1 MEKRS
6 IRVDDFVPDRSDAS
20 RGIHEALDYAC
31 EHGVKELLFG
41 EGTYYLQE
49 FVTIITDSIAH
60 DDGCGDICEKE
71 CHLVVRGL
79 SGVSLVG
86 TVLEDGR
93 PGTVLAGESREVPD
107 TLLPSILWVESS
119 KGMTLRNLAF
129 TRDPETASAG
139 IVRSVLEDTVQ
150 VEVLPGLPCHDG
162 MGAYC
167 MNRFDEEERSL
178 VGVSLTYGFG
188 FDTRF
193 RKVGRNLLE
202 LTDRSVARA
211 VSLGDGLS
219 WHQSGRTDFQLFF
232 GNCQGL
238 VFDNVRVYN
247 TNSFAIL
254 TENCRDITATKLV
267 LKPRGNQFF
276 TGPRDGW
283 KIYRCTG
290 KISLQECHIEG
301 VRMDGQN
308 VHSNFMTVEEVIDSR
323 KVMCSCRYVPIP
335 LTSGTVM
342 EIYDGTRIMEHVIA
356 AWQVVGR
363 EAIRSVD
370 SLPDSAGPAV
380 PGRPNLST
388 RYLVEF
394 EESMENFVGK
404 GTLMTPRCWEPES
417 YICRDSSFLNIA
429 GAGQLLRVGDV
440 VIEGCSYRNIMN
452 AGILMG
458 AERDVHGEGG
468 HAVNVVISGCVFDN
482 CGFKPR
488 YGSLGGACV
497 AVKSQGF
504 HEPLNRHIRIEG
516 NRFKNSAV
524 ALEVRDAGDVLIRD
538 NIYENIEVSYL
549 IEEEST
555 EGIHIESEEG

>member
-1 MEKRS
+1 
-6 IRVDDFVPDRSDAS
+6 
-20 RGIHEALDYAC
+20 L
-31 EHGVKELLFG
+31 KE
-41 EGTYYLQE
+41 Y
-49 FVTIITDSIAH
+49 VTIITDSIAH
-60 DDGCGDICEKE
+60 DDGCGDICEKQ

-79 SGVSLVG
+79 EGVSLVG

-93 PGTVLAGESREVPD
+93 PGTVLAGDGAEAPD

-119 KGMTLRNLAF
+119 EGLSLRNLAF

-139 IVRSVLEDTVQ
+139 VVRSVRDDTVQ
-150 VEVLPGLPCHDG
+150 VEVFQGLPCHDR

-167 MNRFDEEERSL
+167 MNRFRLQERRL
-178 VGVSLTYGFG
+178 MGASLTYGFG

-193 RKVGRNLLE
+193 RQVGSRLLE
-202 LTDRSVARA
+202 LTDRTVAQSV
-211 VSLGDGLS
+211 SKGDGLS

-232 GNCQGL
+232 GDCTGL

-254 TENCRDITATKLV
+254 TEDCRDIVANRLI

-290 KISLQECHIEG
+290 RISLMDCHIEG

-308 VHSNFMTVEEVIDSR
+308 VHSNFMTVEEVPDPYT
-323 KVMCSCRYVPIP
+323 VLCSCRYAPTP

-342 EIYDGTRIMEHVIA
+342 EIYDGARIVERIITS
-356 AWQVVGR
+356 WKVVGR
-363 EAIRSVD
+363 AEIVKAVTM
-370 SLPDSAGPAV
+370 PDSAGAVV

-388 RYLVEF
+388 RYLLTF
-394 EESMENFVGK
+394 EERLEPFTGK

-417 YICRDSSFLNIA
+417 YICRDSDFLNIA

-440 VIEGCSYRNIMN
+440 VIEGCTYRNVMN

-468 HAVNVVISGCVFDN
+468 HAVNVAITECLFEN
-482 CGFKPR
+482 CGFRPR
-488 YGSLGGACV
+488 YGKMGAACI
-497 AVKSQGF
+497 AVTSQGF
-504 HEPLNRHIRIEG
+504 HEPLNRKIRIEG
-516 NRFKNSAV
+516 NRFRNSEVAV
-524 ALEVRDAGDVLIRD
+524 EVRDAGDVLIRD
-538 NIYENIEVSYL
+538 NHYENIGIPHL
-549 IEEEST
+549 IELETT
-555 EGIHIESEEG
+555 EGIRIEELETTEGIRMDR